1 MGENKSSTISASV
14 TFAAS
19 SPPENYR
26 ASTSSSSS
34 ISVPPPPSRPSV
46 SLVAPSQKKKH
57 KNVKAFRVFRSV
69 FRSLPII
76 PPVCK
81 FPGLPGGSLP
91 DGHRTISGTRVT
103 GTLFGYR
110 KGRVSFSMQENPRCL
125 PSLVVELAMQTSV
138 LQKEMS
144 EGMVRLALES
154 EKRPD
159 KDKTKILDE
168 PLWTMYCNG
177 KKHGYGVRREANE
190 EDLNV
195 MELLKAISMGAGV
208 LPGNSEVEGPDGELA
223 YIRAHFDRVMG
234 SKDCETLYMISPDGN
249 NGPELFKL
257 QEQHPPIGDPLFL
270 QSAMRLE
277 IGVLSL
283 LQDQDECYLSID
295 EIIKFGV
302 NSLDRGLKTGIHFTA
317 ARCPQRLVVS
327 RGAPSQAK

>member
-1 MGENKSSTISASV
+1 MGEKKNSTTTAFV
-14 TFAAS
+14 AFTAS
-19 SPPENYR
+19 SPPENSR
-26 ASTSSSSS
+26 TSTSSSSS
-34 ISVPPPPSRPSV
+34 ASFPPAPPGLPV
-46 SLVAPSQKKKH
+46 SLVAPSQKKRH

-81 FPGLPGGSLP
+81 FPGLPGGHLP

-138 LQKEMS
+138 LQKEMGA
-144 EGMVRLALES
+144 GMVRLALES

-177 KKHGYGVRREANE
+177 KNHGYGVRREPNE
-190 EDLNV
+190 EDLSV

-208 LPGNSEVEGPDGELA
+208 LPGNSEVEGPEGDLA
-223 YIRAHFDRVMG
+223 YIRAHFDWVTG
-234 SKDCETLYMISPDGN
+234 SKDCETFYMISPDGN
-249 NGPELFKL
+249 NGPELIAIE
-257 QEQHPPIGDPLFL
+257 QEFMGKIAH
-270 QSAMRLE
+270 
-277 IGVLSL
+277 
-283 LQDQDECYLSID
+283 
-295 EIIKFGV
+295 
-302 NSLDRGLKTGIHFTA
+302 GLKKRLLHLFDAIYTCKGNEDKGPKLRSVQRVQDKGIHFTA
-317 ARCPQRLVVS
+317 ARRPPRPVVS
-327 RGAPSQAK
+327 RGNPPQTN